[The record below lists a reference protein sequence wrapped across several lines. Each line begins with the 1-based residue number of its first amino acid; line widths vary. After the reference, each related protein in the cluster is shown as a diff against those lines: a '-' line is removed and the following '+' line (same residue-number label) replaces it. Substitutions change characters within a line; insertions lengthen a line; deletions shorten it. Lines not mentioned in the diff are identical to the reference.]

1 MSQIKLGHMFYTD
14 GWFRCFYFSVC
25 WLQRIIT
32 LSGQF
37 QSLGYKYQWKHC
49 KRRFNF
55 QGWDQ
60 GTVRINVW
68 ILGNIHIM
76 HWIKSSCLPSHCVRF
91 VFSFDLYFY
100 LICIFICICIC
111 SGFSMERDK
120 CVFLYRKRLH
130 QSDGKLVFA
139 PLTSPPPLLF
149 YLEAEQKLGHQ

>member
-1 MSQIKLGHMFYTD
+1 MPHTV
-14 GWFRCFYFSVC
+14 FSFHVIFAN
-25 WLQRIIT
+25 LKVQGTNINENIV
-32 LSGQF
+32 
-37 QSLGYKYQWKHC
+37 

-55 QGWDQ
+55 QGWYQ
-60 GTVRINVW
+60 GTVRMYESQGIYTLCIGSNQVVYPR
-68 ILGNIHIM
+68 I
-76 HWIKSSCLPSHCVRF
+76 CVRF
-91 VFSFDLYFY
+91 VFVFYLYFY
-100 LICIFICICIC
+100 FICICICIC